1 MKRRMSPW
9 GSGFGNGHSSDSAAM
24 ASGTPDVTTNQEP
37 AEVQEECSGKKKS
50 KFQTFKR
57 FFARKKRKDPSAA
70 GADASLKASQ
80 SSDNVSKASESNTL
94 TRAEKDK
101 GSGSKIS
108 LGGKALSH
116 DSVFVSDSS
125 EANEALGASQDSIHG
140 KVKSLQLQLK
150 QAIKLG
156 SPPSLMCVKRAEDP
170 ATMSEDDG
178 LPCSPPEYTT
188 VHTNQAQANSSI
200 SLEGIDSDEDRLS
213 CAASSRAVSPLVVPG
228 DFSQPASPFVCL
240 DNSAAKHKLALRQK
254 ARRRPASRPEG
265 KAGQESEVEA
275 KLTTS
280 TLLQDQ
286 QEAEEVADVLL
297 KPEVEREENE
307 EEEEEEESEEK
318 DQPQH
323 SIQSLLGDKEERE
336 EGEDE
341 SEAEQDVSHGPDTSC
356 PPEPSHSEEEDS
368 DSQPLPSSKLSSSA
382 SSLDSPRATPEP
394 PSGLTDTSM
403 ASSAAES
410 KDVSDSASEGE
421 EDGVQNHGE
430 EENSFLQ
437 EVLSSLKTPLVSAS
451 LDMKTEGAVLEMK
464 EEEVEEKEEEEV
476 EMEEGEE
483 VKDEEEEVDE
493 SLSSQAAPSCS
504 MLSDQTMKEEE
515 QVVTSLWQEEE
526 GGGGVDAEE
535 ETEEEEEEEEPVV
548 ERFIRTDDEEEG
560 EEQAVEV
567 KPEED
572 DSVLSCQTISRAGD
586 NTVEEEDGESEG
598 GDEEEAIKLE
608 KKSEMEEEEK
618 GWEMREEDEEVEVTE
633 RTEVE
638 EAEEAVE
645 GEESGAEEMPE
656 MLPDTPGEE
665 VQVVAQEADEGV
677 ALEGDAV
684 CAVKLKDDD
693 QIPAETSNQ
702 GLSTE
707 QKEQDFNQSS
717 GDETEEG
724 EETVEQGADL
734 SVGLDQSG
742 QEEGVEASQSDAD
755 QSEQELESE
764 EATPQSDTKQME
776 EGPSEAAKQDDGSP
790 EPSPL
795 SLPHH
800 EPQSPKNEARSPT
813 KTSTAIV
820 HINLVSPSSEKN
832 TSLFQLPPAAAD
844 SSDSASEAASHD
856 TESTSADKEE
866 ADAVEEEEEEDTQ
879 STRDQDAAP
888 PSPAE
893 EKTSQPACSPDQTK
907 VRFTIAPAWQRSQS
921 LNPPPSPPAS
931 VSSPSAVTPSS
942 CEEPETVTQDSVTKA
957 EPATSPKVELVL
969 SPCRVKTAKPQSSVT
984 PAPPKISTSASI
996 EESSVIVEGNPDNPF
1011 GVRLRKTSVLL
1022 RFSSEEE
1029 NTEPPTESQTQPPS
1043 SKVDSP
1049 QPVSVKP
1056 SICPPVSIKPALPKK
1071 PEVHADS
1078 GGKLKRVSDSV
1089 AGRAVS
1095 AGSDPPSWISVAKQ
1109 KQKIYKEN
1117 SLEEITVKKED
1128 QERKSSL
1135 PTYVCSAASKEQGT
1149 KTAETKGK
1157 GAHLEMSKPS
1167 VSPDKEARRPFSPP
1181 TPVPPQPLK
1190 SQPLPCV
1197 APKPYVP
1204 PPQAKYPPQ
1213 PNPPQRSLSTP
1224 DAPKSPATPSSP
1236 SKTPPPLTCS
1246 PFPSR
1251 TASEKP
1257 VLRAPGLSGQ
1267 TPSSQRNLPPTALA
1281 QDEPPWMALA
1291 KKKAKAWSEMPQIV
1305 Q

>member
-1 MKRRMSPW
+1 MSWFQYLRDDFTLRP
-9 GSGFGNGHSSDSAAM
+9 FEIQQTHSDSAAM

-254 ARRRPASRPEG
+254 ARRRPASRTEG
-265 KAGQESEVEA
+265 KAGQESEMEA

-280 TLLQDQ
+280 TPLQDQ

-307 EEEEEEESEEK
+307 EEESEET

-323 SIQSLLGDKEERE
+323 SIQSLLGDEE

-341 SEAEQDVSHGPDTSC
+341 SDAEQDVSHGPDTSS

-410 KDVSDSASEGE
+410 KNVSDSASESE
-421 EDGVQNHGE
+421 EDGLQNHGE

-464 EEEVEEKEEEEV
+464 EEEVKEKEEEEV
-476 EMEEGEE
+476 EMEEEEE
-483 VKDEEEEVDE
+483 VKEEEEEVDE

-504 MLSDQTMKEEE
+504 MLSDQTTKEEE

-526 GGGGVDAEE
+526 EGGVDAEE
-535 ETEEEEEEEEPVV
+535 ETEEEEEEEEPAV
-548 ERFIRTDDEEEG
+548 ERFIRSDDEEKG

-572 DSVLSCQTISRAGD
+572 DSVLSCQTISQAGD
-586 NTVEEEDGESEG
+586 DNVGQEDGESEG

-608 KKSEMEEEEK
+608 KSEMEEE
-618 GWEMREEDEEVEVTE
+618 GREMREEDEEVETTE

-645 GEESGAEEMPE
+645 GEERGAEEMPE

-665 VQVVAQEADEGV
+665 VQVVAQEVDEGV

-693 QIPAETSNQ
+693 QIPAEMSDQ
-702 GLSTE
+702 GLTTE
-707 QKEQDFNQSS
+707 QKEQDFNQNS

-724 EETVEQGADL
+724 EDTVEEGADL
-734 SVGLDQSG
+734 SVGLDQS
-742 QEEGVEASQSDAD
+742 EKGVGGSQSDAD

-776 EGPSEAAKQDDGSP
+776 ECPSEAAEQDDGSP
-790 EPSPL
+790 EPPPL
-795 SLPHH
+795 SL
-800 EPQSPKNEARSPT
+800 QSPKSEARSPT

-820 HINLVSPSSEKN
+820 HINLVSPSSEKA

-866 ADAVEEEEEEDTQ
+866 ADGVEEEEEEETH
-879 STRDQDAAP
+879 QDAASP
-888 PSPAE
+888 APAE
-893 EKTSQPACSPDQTK
+893 EKTSQPPCSPDHTK

-931 VSSPSAVTPSS
+931 VSSPFAVAPSS
-942 CEEPETVTQDSVTKA
+942 CEEPETVTEDSVTKA
-957 EPATSPKVELVL
+957 ELATSPKVELVL
-969 SPCRVKTAKPQSSVT
+969 SPSRVKTAKPQSSVT

-1011 GVRLRKTSVLL
+1011 GVRLRKTSALL

-1071 PEVHADS
+1071 PEVQAES

-1095 AGSDPPSWISVAKQ
+1095 TGSDPPSWISVAKQ

-1204 PPQAKYPPQ
+1204 PPQEKYPPQ
-1213 PNPPQRSLSTP
+1213 PNPPQRCLSTP

-1236 SKTPPPLTCS
+1236 SKTPLTCS

-1257 VLRAPGLSGQ
+1257 VLRAPGLPGQ
-1267 TPSSQRNLPPTALA
+1267 TPPSQRNLPPTTLA

>member
-1 MKRRMSPW
+1 MSWFQYLRDDFTLRP
-9 GSGFGNGHSSDSAAM
+9 FEIQQTHSDSAAM

-125 EANEALGASQDSIHG
+125 EANEALGASQDSLHG

-200 SLEGIDSDEDRLS
+200 SLEGIDSDEDR
-213 CAASSRAVSPLVVPG
+213 RT
-228 DFSQPASPFVCL
+228 
-240 DNSAAKHKLALRQK
+240 
-254 ARRRPASRPEG
+254 EG
-265 KAGQESEVEA
+265 KAGQESEMEA

-280 TLLQDQ
+280 TPLQDQ

-307 EEEEEEESEEK
+307 EESEET

-323 SIQSLLGDKEERE
+323 SIQSLLGDEE

-341 SEAEQDVSHGPDTSC
+341 SDAEQDVSHDPDTSS

-410 KDVSDSASEGE
+410 KDVSDSASESE
-421 EDGVQNHGE
+421 EDGLQNHGE

-464 EEEVEEKEEEEV
+464 EEEVKEKEEEEV

-483 VKDEEEEVDE
+483 VKEEEEEVDE
-493 SLSSQAAPSCS
+493 SLNSQAAPSCS
-504 MLSDQTMKEEE
+504 MLSDQTTKEEE

-526 GGGGVDAEE
+526 EGGVDAEE
-535 ETEEEEEEEEPVV
+535 ETEEEEEEEEPAV
-548 ERFIRTDDEEEG
+548 ERFIRSDDEEKG

-572 DSVLSCQTISRAGD
+572 DSVLSCQTISQAGD
-586 NTVEEEDGESEG
+586 DNVEQEDGESEG

-608 KKSEMEEEEK
+608 KSEMEEE
-618 GWEMREEDEEVEVTE
+618 GREMREEDEEVETTE

-638 EAEEAVE
+638 EAEEAEE
-645 GEESGAEEMPE
+645 GEERGAEEMPE

-665 VQVVAQEADEGV
+665 VQVVAQEVDEGV

-693 QIPAETSNQ
+693 QIPAEMSDQ
-702 GLSTE
+702 GLTTE
-707 QKEQDFNQSS
+707 QKEQDFNQNS

-724 EETVEQGADL
+724 EDTVEEGADL
-734 SVGLDQSG
+734 SVGLDQSAK
-742 QEEGVEASQSDAD
+742 GVGGSQSDAD

-776 EGPSEAAKQDDGSP
+776 ECPSEAAEQDDGSP
-790 EPSPL
+790 EPPPL
-795 SLPHH
+795 SL
-800 EPQSPKNEARSPT
+800 QSPKSEARSPT

-820 HINLVSPSSEKN
+820 HINLVSPSSEKA

-866 ADAVEEEEEEDTQ
+866 ADGVEEEEEEEETH
-879 STRDQDAAP
+879 QDAA
-888 PSPAE
+888 SPAPTE
-893 EKTSQPACSPDQTK
+893 EKTSQPPCSPDHTK

-931 VSSPSAVTPSS
+931 ISSPFAVAPSS
-942 CEEPETVTQDSVTKA
+942 CEEPETVTEDSVTKA

-969 SPCRVKTAKPQSSVT
+969 SPSRVKTAKPQSSVT

-1011 GVRLRKTSVLL
+1011 GVRLRKTSALL

-1071 PEVHADS
+1071 PEVQAES

-1095 AGSDPPSWISVAKQ
+1095 TGSDPPSWISVAKQ

-1213 PNPPQRSLSTP
+1213 PNPPQRCLSTP

-1257 VLRAPGLSGQ
+1257 VLRAPGLPGQ
-1267 TPSSQRNLPPTALA
+1267 TPPSQRNLPPTTLA

>member
-1 MKRRMSPW
+1 IIKLIICLPP
-9 GSGFGNGHSSDSAAM
+9 SSDSAAM

-188 VHTNQAQANSSI
+188 VHTVSIKNQAQANSSI

-265 KAGQESEVEA
+265 KAGQESEFD
-275 KLTTS
+275 S
-280 TLLQDQ
+280 
-286 QEAEEVADVLL
+286 EVADVLL

-403 ASSAAES
+403 ASSAAE
-410 KDVSDSASEGE
+410 
-421 EDGVQNHGE
+421 NGE

-483 VKDEEEEVDE
+483 VKDEEEE
-493 SLSSQAAPSCS
+493 
-504 MLSDQTMKEEE
+504 
-515 QVVTSLWQEEE
+515 EEE

-548 ERFIRTDDEEEG
+548 DEEEG

-677 ALEGDAV
+677 ALE
-684 CAVKLKDDD
+684 
-693 QIPAETSNQ
+693 
-702 GLSTE
+702 
-707 QKEQDFNQSS
+707 
-717 GDETEEG
+717 
-724 EETVEQGADL
+724 
-734 SVGLDQSG
+734 
-742 QEEGVEASQSDAD
+742 
-755 QSEQELESE
+755 
-764 EATPQSDTKQME
+764 
-776 EGPSEAAKQDDGSP
+776 
-790 EPSPL
+790 
-795 SLPHH
+795 
-800 EPQSPKNEARSPT
+800 
-813 KTSTAIV
+813 
-820 HINLVSPSSEKN
+820 VSPSSEKN

-996 EESSVIVEGNPDNPF
+996 EEGNPDNPF

-1117 SLEEITVKKED
+1117 SLEEITVKKVDLQED

-1167 VSPDKEARRPFSPP
+1167 VSPDKEARRP
-1181 TPVPPQPLK
+1181 
-1190 SQPLPCV
+1190 
-1197 APKPYVP
+1197 
-1204 PPQAKYPPQ
+1204 
-1213 PNPPQRSLSTP
+1213 
-1224 DAPKSPATPSSP
+1224 
-1236 SKTPPPLTCS
+1236 
-1246 PFPSR
+1246 
-1251 TASEKP
+1251 
-1257 VLRAPGLSGQ
+1257 
-1267 TPSSQRNLPPTALA
+1267 RNLPPTALA

-1291 KKKAKAWSEMPQIV
+1291 KKKAKAWNEMPQIV